1 MSENVSRND
10 VPKERDSADRKREE
24 AMDRVFEAGMAL
36 LETDKRIFS
45 HFEQLL
51 GAVVGKVK
59 EDPNVVFTGRSDNI
73 SDLVSALK
81 AVKSEGGG
89 VKGGDIVGG
98 AGPSLSEIGDFI
110 RAIGDHAKDEKK
122 LLAQLI
128 FAVICNC
135 ECVCKCMCE

>member
-10 VPKERDSADRKREE
+10 VPKERNSPDRKREE

-51 GAVVGKVK
+51 GAVVGKIK
-59 EDPNVVFTGRSDNI
+59 EDPSMVFTSRSDNI

-81 AVKSEGGG
+81 AAKPEGG
-89 VKGGDIVGG
+89 VRGGDMVGG
-98 AGPSLSEIGDFI
+98 AGPSLSDIGDFI
-110 RAIGDHAKDEKK
+110 KAIGDHAKDEKK